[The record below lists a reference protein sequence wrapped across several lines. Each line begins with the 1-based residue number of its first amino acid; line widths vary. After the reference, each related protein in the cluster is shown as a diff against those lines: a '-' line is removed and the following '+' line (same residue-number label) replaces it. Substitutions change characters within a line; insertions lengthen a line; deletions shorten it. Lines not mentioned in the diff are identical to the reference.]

1 MLGSNKMFLGKKIT
15 KYLNSFDKT
24 QEKTQKGQNLYEKLE
39 EILKNISREDLK
51 DKDYKQAKDDLKKIY
66 EDGCFRHKYSRITSY
81 LINISKE
88 NPKAIEIVVNNLEQ
102 ISKEENLKNTA
113 WQKSLDKLIDHINLE
128 EIRLKNLFEIKQSIK
143 EFRGFENKFKG
154 FENKFKDFEV
164 ETKALKRD
172 YIAILGIFAS
182 IILAF
187 VAGLT
192 FSSSVLSNIDKANI
206 YKLSFVMCMIGLFIT
221 NILYF
226 LFSFIK
232 DLTYKENKKNFF
244 KKHISILFFNFFIFL
259 GLLFICFLYFYS
271 NCITVNYTNSLEQNQ
286 TIASK
291 IKIEKD

>member
-1 MLGSNKMFLGKKIT
+1 MFLEKLINNT
-15 KYLNSFDKT
+15 LNSLSGV
-24 QEKTQKGQNLYEKLE
+24 QEKIKDNQNLYEKLE
-39 EILKNISREDLK
+39 EVLKSISIENLKVEDYEKARDNLK
-51 DKDYKQAKDDLKKIY
+51 SIY
-66 EDGCFRHKYSRITSY
+66 ENGFFRHKYSRITSY
-81 LINISKE
+81 LINISQE
-88 NPKAIEIVVNNLEQ
+88 NPKAIEIVINNLEQ
-102 ISKEENLKNTA
+102 ISNKEKENSENTA

-143 EFRGFENKFKG
+143 EFRGFENKFKD